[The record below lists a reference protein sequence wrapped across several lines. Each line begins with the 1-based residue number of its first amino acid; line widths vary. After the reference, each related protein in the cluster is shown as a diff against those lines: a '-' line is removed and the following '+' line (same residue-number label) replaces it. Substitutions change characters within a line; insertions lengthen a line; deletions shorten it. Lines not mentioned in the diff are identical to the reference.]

1 MIEFDL
7 TGKAGVITGAGK
19 GIGEAIA
26 LELAS
31 LGASVVACAR
41 TQADIDRVTAQIR
54 AAGGEATGQRGDVRR
69 FDDMTSL
76 VDTCLEKYGTIDFV
90 VANAGVD
97 FEDNMADGDPEQ
109 WRAMIETNVLGM
121 AYTIRAA
128 LPHMRERGTG
138 HVVITGSISGR
149 TTYVGEPMYIASKW
163 AIAGMGTA
171 LRREALE
178 YGVRVTM
185 IEPGLV
191 DTPMIRAL
199 PDCSGDLDRIQALLP
214 EDCAHAVAFALCQ
227 PRRVNMWQIGI
238 LPLEQNY
245 SS

>member
-69 FDDMTSL
+69 FDDMSRL
-76 VDTCLEKYGTIDFV
+76 VDTCLERYGTIDFV
-90 VANAGVD
+90 VANAGIDV
-97 FEDNMADGDPEQ
+97 EDTMADGDPAQ
-109 WRAMIETNVLGM
+109 WQAMIETNVLGM
-121 AYTIRAA
+121 AHTIRAA

-149 TTYVGEPMYIASKW
+149 ITYVGEPMYIASKW

-199 PDCSGDLDRIQALLP
+199 PDCSGDLDRIEALLP

>member
-31 LGASVVACAR
+31 LGASVVVCAR

-54 AAGGEATGQRGDVRR
+54 AAGGQATGRRGDVRR
-69 FDDMTSL
+69 FDDMTAL

-109 WRAMIETNVLGM
+109 WQAMIETNVLGM

-149 TTYVGEPMYIASKW
+149 ITYVGEPMYIASKW

-199 PDCSGDLDRIQALLP
+199 PDCSGDLDRIEALLP